1 VPRANRHFISGYIWH
16 ITHRCHKKEFLL
28 KFAHDR
34 QRVIHWLYQARKR
47 FGVKVL
53 NYTLTSN
60 HVHFLIKDD
69 GDKNDI
75 PAMIQLV
82 AGRTGQEYNT
92 RKERKGAFWEDRYH
106 ATAIESGSHL
116 RRCLT
121 YIDLNMVRAG
131 AVKHPAEWKHGGFHE
146 IQGNRRRN
154 TIIDLD
160 ALTDALGLTSV
171 AALRLS
177 HGEWISEALG
187 AETQRREEFWS
198 QSIAVGS
205 EAFVRQTQDTLGL
218 KGKTRDIIKT
228 GEAVLLRETEENYG
242 PDVEAE
248 NRPIAAKKGFF
259 WNEFN

>member
-1 VPRANRHFISGYIWH
+1 MLTIASGLFTGCI
-16 ITHRCHKKEFLL
+16 RPE
-28 KFAHDR
+28 R
-34 QRVIHWLYQARKR
+34 
-47 FGVKVL
+47 GSL

-60 HVHFLIKDD
+60 HVHFLVKDD
-69 GDKNDI
+69 GDENDI
-75 PAMIQLV
+75 PAMVQLV
-82 AGRTGQEYNT
+82 ARRTGQEYNT
-92 RKERKGAFWEDRYH
+92 KKERKGAFWEDRYH

-131 AVKHPAEWKHGGFHE
+131 AVKHPAEWKHGGYHE

-160 ALTDALGLTSV
+160 ALTDALELTSV

-177 HGEWISEALG
+177 HGEWISEALD
-187 AETQRREEFWS
+187 AEAQRREEFWT

-205 EAFVRQTQDTLGL
+205 EAFVRQTQGNFCL
-218 KGKTRDIIKT
+218 KVKIRDIVKT
-228 GEAVLLRETEENYG
+228 DEAVLLRETEENYG
-242 PDVEAE
+242 PDFDAE
-248 NRPIAAKKGFF
+248 NRPMASKNGFF